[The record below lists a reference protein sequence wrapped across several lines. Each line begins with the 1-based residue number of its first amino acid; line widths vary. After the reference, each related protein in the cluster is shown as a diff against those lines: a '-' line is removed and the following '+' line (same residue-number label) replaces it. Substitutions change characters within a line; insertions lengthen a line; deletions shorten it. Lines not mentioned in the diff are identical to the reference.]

1 METATVDLWSLST
14 IPLVRPDWASSLNMP
29 LSVDLSVILGVPEIG
44 RVIVMKVSEGRWSGP
59 LEHLF
64 LIIRQAILELR
75 ARPVAPTLG
84 PSEPILGAPTAHPGG
99 WRMAPGLG
107 A

>member
-1 METATVDLWSLST
+1 
-14 IPLVRPDWASSLNMP
+14 
-29 LSVDLSVILGVPEIG
+29 
-44 RVIVMKVSEGRWSGP
+44 MKVSEGRWSGP

-75 ARPVAPTLG
+75 ARPVAPLG
-84 PSEPILGAPTAHPGG
+84 PPDPILGAPTAHPGG

-107 A
+107 SLNLEPVEPDHTSSRMRALAYRFDDPSY

>member
-1 METATVDLWSLST
+1 M
-14 IPLVRPDWASSLNMP
+14 
-29 LSVDLSVILGVPEIG
+29 GVPEIG

-75 ARPVAPTLG
+75 ARPVAPLWPFRPDFGRANG
-84 PSEPILGAPTAHPGG
+84 PSRGQADGSRFGSLNLERVEPDHTSSRIRPWLTGSTTRATRAANPPV
-99 WRMAPGLG
+99 
-107 A
+107 

>member
-1 METATVDLWSLST
+1 
-14 IPLVRPDWASSLNMP
+14 MP
-29 LSVDLSVILGVPEIG
+29 LSVCLSVCLLGVPAIG
-44 RVIVMKVSEGRWSGP
+44 RVIVMKVSEARWVGA

-75 ARPVAPTLG
+75 ARPVAPLG
-84 PSEPILGAPTAHPGG
+84 PSDPILGAPTAHPGG

>member
-1 METATVDLWSLST
+1 VETATVDLWSLST

-29 LSVDLSVILGVPEIG
+29 PSVCLLGVPEIG

-75 ARPVAPTLG
+75 ARPVAPLALPTRFWARQR
-84 PSEPILGAPTAHPGG
+84 PILGAGG
-99 WRMAPGLG
+99 WLQVWG